1 MVKPR
6 RRSNSFADHGKNT
19 KSKFE
24 AVEEDPMFDE
34 HIHGASA
41 ITIAEEDTEDVDGLE
56 LDKSS
61 TGSSSESV
69 KEGVEGSH
77 GRE

>member
-24 AVEEDPMFDE
+24 AVEEDPIFDE

-41 ITIAEEDTEDVDGLE
+41 IAEEDTEDIEGLE

-61 TGSSSESV
+61 TGSSTESLE
-69 KEGVEGSH
+69 EGVEGSH
-77 GRE
+77 QRE